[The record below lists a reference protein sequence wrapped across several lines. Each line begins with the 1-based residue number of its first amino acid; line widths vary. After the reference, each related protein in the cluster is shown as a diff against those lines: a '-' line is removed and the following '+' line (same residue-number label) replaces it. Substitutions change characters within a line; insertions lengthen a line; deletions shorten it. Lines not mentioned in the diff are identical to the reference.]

1 MKKKLFFQS
10 AVTATIL
17 SYLLFFIGGLVRV
30 SGAGMGCDD
39 WPQCF
44 PDRWFPP
51 LSSDQIP
58 IGVDH
63 FNLTLAW
70 IEYVNRLFGVIVGI
84 SIIVLTVLAIHY
96 YKTNYNNFRSHPS
109 LLFSSVLSL
118 IVVIITGLLGA
129 ELVWSVLDPFIK
141 TLHMLSALAL
151 VSILSYI
158 CIKSYKM
165 INATLFKGLK
175 KNPILSKS
183 LIFLW
188 VLIVIEILL
197 GTGIRTN
204 LEFILSENPSLPKE
218 EQLNA
223 LSSYKY
229 LHSLL
234 GFGLL
239 FFSIY
244 INYHLR
250 DHSLLLAKQLGYFIL
265 AMVAL
270 QIFLGE
276 LMVFFDLPQ
285 LTRLFHTWG
294 SSWLVGVIIILYN
307 CMKNE

>member
-1 MKKKLFFQS
+1 MKRKLFFRS

-17 SYLLFFIGGLVRV
+17 SYLLIFVGGLVRV
-30 SGAGMGCDD
+30 SGSGMGCPD
-39 WPQCF
+39 WPKCF
-44 PDRWFPP
+44 GRWIPP
-51 LSSDQIP
+51 THIDQIP
-58 IGVDH
+58 SYIDATS
-63 FNLTLAW
+63 FNIVLAW
-70 IEYVNRLFGVIVGI
+70 IEYSNRSLGVLVGL
-84 SIIVLTVLAIHY
+84 SIIILNVVAIY
-96 YKTNYNNFRSHPS
+96 YFRKELKLFFSSILS
-109 LLFSSVLSL
+109 LILVIANGILGAIVVSSVLN
-118 IVVIITGLLGA
+118 
-129 ELVWSVLDPFIK
+129 PFIVS
-141 TLHMLSALAL
+141 LHMILAL
-151 VSILSYI
+151 MLVSALSYI
-158 CIKSYKM
+158 CIESYKLIHIEKFKNLE
-165 INATLFKGLK
+165 INK
-175 KNPILSKS
+175 ILSRS
-183 LIFLW
+183 LILFW
-188 VLIVIEILL
+188 VLIVVEILL

-204 LEFILSENPSLPKE
+204 LELVSIENPLLSKG
-218 EQLNA
+218 EQLNV

-250 DHSLLLAKQLGYFIL
+250 DNSLLLAKQLGYFIL

>member
-1 MKKKLFFQS
+1 MKRKLFFRS

-17 SYLLFFIGGLVRV
+17 SYLLIFVGGLVRV
-30 SGAGMGCDD
+30 SGSGMGCPD
-39 WPQCF
+39 WPKCF
-44 PDRWFPP
+44 GRWIPP
-51 LSSDQIP
+51 THIDQIP
-58 IGVDH
+58 SYIDATS
-63 FNLTLAW
+63 FNIVLAW
-70 IEYVNRLFGVIVGI
+70 IEYSNRSLGVLVGL
-84 SIIVLTVLAIHY
+84 SIIILNVVAIY
-96 YKTNYNNFRSHPS
+96 YFRKELKLFFASILSLILVITNGA
-109 LLFSSVLSL
+109 LGAIVVSSVLN
-118 IVVIITGLLGA
+118 
-129 ELVWSVLDPFIK
+129 PFIVS
-141 TLHMLSALAL
+141 LHMILAL
-151 VSILSYI
+151 MLVSALSYI
-158 CIKSYKM
+158 CIESYKLIHIEKFRNLE
-165 INATLFKGLK
+165 INK
-175 KNPILSKS
+175 ILSRS
-183 LIFLW
+183 LILFW
-188 VLIVIEILL
+188 VLIVVEILL

-204 LEFILSENPSLPKE
+204 LELVSIENPLLSKG
-218 EQLNA
+218 EQLNV

-250 DHSLLLAKQLGYFIL
+250 DNSLLLAKQLGYFIL

>member
-1 MKKKLFFQS
+1 MKRKLFFRS

-17 SYLLFFIGGLVRV
+17 SYLLIFVGGLVRV
-30 SGAGMGCDD
+30 SGSGMGCPD
-39 WPQCF
+39 WPKCF
-44 PDRWFPP
+44 GRWIPP
-51 LSSDQIP
+51 THIDQIP
-58 IGVDH
+58 SYIDATS
-63 FNLTLAW
+63 FNIVLAW
-70 IEYVNRLFGVIVGI
+70 IEYSNRSIGVLVGL
-84 SIIVLTVLAIHY
+84 SIIILNIIAIY
-96 YKTNYNNFRSHPS
+96 YFRKELKLFFSSILS
-109 LLFSSVLSL
+109 LILVIANGILGAIVVSSVLN
-118 IVVIITGLLGA
+118 
-129 ELVWSVLDPFIK
+129 PFIVS
-141 TLHMLSALAL
+141 LHMILAL
-151 VSILSYI
+151 MLVSVLSYI
-158 CIKSYKM
+158 CIESYKLIHIEKFQNLE
-165 INATLFKGLK
+165 INKTL
-175 KNPILSKS
+175 SRS
-183 LIFLW
+183 LILFW
-188 VLIVIEILL
+188 ILIVVEILL

-204 LEFILSENPSLPKE
+204 LELVSIENPLLSKG

-250 DHSLLLAKQLGYFIL
+250 DNSLLLAKQLGYFIL